1 MKSAYDQKHVKAVKA
16 WALLF
21 NGEMAGRI
29 VANYSDNPNG
39 SVCTATVGFWN
50 GPLQDK
56 NTTTGRAGG
65 YGYDKFS
72 AAVSYALNKIG
83 VKNEVDGRG
92 DSSVKSLL
100 EKIGYSV
107 IEVI

>member
-1 MKSAYDQKHVKAVKA
+1 MKSAFEMPHVKSVKA
-16 WALLF
+16 WAVTF

-39 SVCTATVGFWN
+39 SVCTATVGFWD
-50 GPLQDK
+50 GPFK
-56 NTTTGRAGG
+56 NTSAATGRAGG

-72 AAVSYALNKIG
+72 AAVSYALKKIS
-83 VKNEVDGRG
+83 VKNDVDGRG

-100 EKIGYSV
+100 ENLGYSV

>member
-1 MKSAYDQKHVKAVKA
+1 MKSAFEMSHVRKVKA
-16 WALLF
+16 WAVTY

-29 VANYSDNPNG
+29 VANSSDNPNG
-39 SVCTATVGFWN
+39 SVCTATVGFWG
-50 GPLQDK
+50 GPLKDI
-56 NTTTGRAGG
+56 NASTGRAGG

-83 VKNEVDGRG
+83 VKNDVDGRG

-100 EKIGYSV
+100 RNLGYSV

>member
-1 MKSAYDQKHVKAVKA
+1 MKSAYDQIHVKSVKA

-29 VANYSDNPNG
+29 VANYSNNPNG
-39 SVCTATVGFWN
+39 SVCTATVGCWN
-50 GPLQDK
+50 GPLKD
-56 NTTTGRAGG
+56 TDASTGRAGG

-72 AAVSYALNKIG
+72 AAVSSALNKMG
-83 VKNEVDGRG
+83 VKNDVDGRG
-92 DSSVKSLL
+92 DSSVKALL